1 VRNNEIIRSV
11 AGDVEIPYWRA
22 PNGSWGVTVDVA
34 RGLGMEPLSV
44 RNAIGDWLTQDVP
57 TLTARL
63 RDVMVPGDIVLVHD
77 GGGDRAG
84 SVEAVETVVEERL
97 AQGWQFT
104 LPAR

>member
-1 VRNNEIIRSV
+1 
-11 AGDVEIPYWRA
+11 
-22 PNGSWGVTVDVA
+22 
-34 RGLGMEPLSV
+34 
-44 RNAIGDWLTQDVP
+44 
-57 TLTARL
+57 L

-104 LPAR
+104 LPAP